1 MEINEQEAMK
11 EVINILETEP
21 ATSESDHRESLAIF
35 VASGHCKEMIGVE
48 LSLEQIKKLL
58 KDLDKDFMIKRELKT
73 IAGGLYLRYGKYMKV
88 ESAALLTANNL
99 KLKEELDKNL
109 DTNLEST

>member
-48 LSLEQIKKLL
+48 LSQEQIKKLL
-58 KDLDKDFMIKRELKT
+58 KKDVEKYFKRYDASLSSKT
-73 IAGGLYLRYGKYMKV
+73 C
-88 ESAALLTANNL
+88 
-99 KLKEELDKNL
+99 
-109 DTNLEST
+109 DTIVDTFYN